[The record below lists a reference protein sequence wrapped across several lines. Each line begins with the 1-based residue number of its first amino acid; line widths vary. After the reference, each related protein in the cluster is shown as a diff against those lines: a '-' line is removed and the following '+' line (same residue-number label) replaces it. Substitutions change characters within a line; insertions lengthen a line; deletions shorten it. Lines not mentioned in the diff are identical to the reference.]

1 MQKVK
6 RRKGL
11 GFKHEAMNDERGIEQ
26 MEPKE
31 DQHVVVGDDRE
42 QTELE
47 DGTDGN
53 KQGHFKDNSDES
65 SRGKSHC
72 C

>member
-1 MQKVK
+1 M
-6 RRKGL
+6 
-11 GFKHEAMNDERGIEQ
+11 MP
-26 MEPKE
+26 ME
-31 DQHVVVGDDRE
+31 DQHAVVGDGRE

-53 KQGHFKDNSDES
+53 KQGHLKDKSDES
-65 SRGKSHC
+65 NRGKSYC

>member
-1 MQKVK
+1 MIEV
-6 RRKGL
+6 
-11 GFKHEAMNDERGIEQ
+11 GIEQ
-26 MEPKE
+26 MMPME
-31 DQHVVVGDDRE
+31 DQHAVVGDGRE

-53 KQGHFKDNSDES
+53 KEGHLKYKSDES
-65 SRGKSHC
+65 NRGKSYC